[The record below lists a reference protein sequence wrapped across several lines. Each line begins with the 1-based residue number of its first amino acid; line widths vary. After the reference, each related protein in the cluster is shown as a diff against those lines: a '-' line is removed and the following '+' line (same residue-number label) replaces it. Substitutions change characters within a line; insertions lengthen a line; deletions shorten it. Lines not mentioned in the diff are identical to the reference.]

1 MPGLGQ
7 APRQGA
13 STPTPS
19 AATTSA
25 AGVKLPRQVHS
36 SEWSVRGEQLL
47 AVVRV
52 TARRSGR
59 RRRRRGHLERGSIDR
74 IADALSGPDADEHPM
89 LGWSWR
95 QDSSVRP
102 PACRATCMIPA
113 TVRVVASSWQSVLP
127 EDRVEPA
134 PARPASPRATRSGTT
149 VTPFSRGFAAMSSHS
164 RASFRR
170 WPGPRT
176 TTVRSARS
184 RSTRDTA
191 KHRG

>member
-1 MPGLGQ
+1 MFRGHGGALPDMHGAQGRASAHS
-7 APRQGA
+7 APFRRARLRFPAALSGALCGRAPYAWTWASTSPRA

-47 AVVRV
+47 AVARV

-102 PACRATCMIPA
+102 PACRATCIMPA
-113 TVRVVASSWQSVLP
+113 TVRALASGCRNVLP
-127 EDRVEPA
+127 EDGVDPA
-134 PARPASPRATRSGTT
+134 PPDLLRLAQPSPERP
-149 VTPFSRGFAAMSSHS
+149 
-164 RASFRR
+164 
-170 WPGPRT
+170 
-176 TTVRSARS
+176 
-184 RSTRDTA
+184 
-191 KHRG
+191 